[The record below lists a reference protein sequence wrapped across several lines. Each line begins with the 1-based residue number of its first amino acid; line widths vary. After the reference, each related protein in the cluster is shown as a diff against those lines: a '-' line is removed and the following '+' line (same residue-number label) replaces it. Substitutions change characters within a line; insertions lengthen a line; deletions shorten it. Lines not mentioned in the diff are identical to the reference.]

1 MLKLPML
8 KLMGYDLMYKILE
21 SGDVII
27 TFKEFLRLSQKGPVI
42 ISIALYQSYQSMQGK
57 NIMTDR
63 EIQKGKIKANGLI
76 P

>member
-27 TFKEFLRLSQKGPVI
+27 TFKEFLRLSQIGPVI
-42 ISIALYQSYQSMQGK
+42 ISIALYQSMQGK

-63 EIQKGKIKANGLI
+63 EIQMGKIKANGLI

>member
-42 ISIALYQSYQSMQGK
+42 ISIALYQSMQDK

-63 EIQKGKIKANGLI
+63 EIQMGKIKANGLI

>member
-42 ISIALYQSYQSMQGK
+42 ISIALYQSMQRK

>member
-27 TFKEFLRLSQKGPVI
+27 TFKEFLRLSPKGPVI
-42 ISIALYQSYQSMQGK
+42 ISIALY
-57 NIMTDR
+57 
-63 EIQKGKIKANGLI
+63 
-76 P
+76 

>member
-27 TFKEFLRLSQKGPVI
+27 TFKEFLRLSQIGPVI
-42 ISIALYQSYQSMQGK
+42 ISIALYQSMQGK

>member
-42 ISIALYQSYQSMQGK
+42 ISIALYQSMQGK

>member
-27 TFKEFLRLSQKGPVI
+27 TFKEFLQLSQKGPVI
-42 ISIALYQSYQSMQGK
+42 ISIALY
-57 NIMTDR
+57 
-63 EIQKGKIKANGLI
+63 
-76 P
+76 

>member
-27 TFKEFLRLSQKGPVI
+27 TFKQFLRLSQIGPVI
-42 ISIALYQSYQSMQGK
+42 ISIALYQSMQGK

-63 EIQKGKIKANGLI
+63 EIQMGKIKANGLI

>member
-27 TFKEFLRLSQKGPVI
+27 TFKEFLRLSQKGPLI
-42 ISIALYQSYQSMQGK
+42 ISIALY
-57 NIMTDR
+57 
-63 EIQKGKIKANGLI
+63 
-76 P
+76 

>member
-8 KLMGYDLMYKILE
+8 KLMGYDLMYKILG

-42 ISIALYQSYQSMQGK
+42 ISIALY
-57 NIMTDR
+57 
-63 EIQKGKIKANGLI
+63 
-76 P
+76 

>member
-42 ISIALYQSYQSMQGK
+42 ISIALYQSMQDK

>member
-27 TFKEFLRLSQKGPVI
+27 TFKEFLLLSQKGPVI
-42 ISIALYQSYQSMQGK
+42 ISIAFY
-57 NIMTDR
+57 
-63 EIQKGKIKANGLI
+63 
-76 P
+76 

>member
-27 TFKEFLRLSQKGPVI
+27 TFKEFLRLSHKGPVI
-42 ISIALYQSYQSMQGK
+42 ISIALY
-57 NIMTDR
+57 
-63 EIQKGKIKANGLI
+63 
-76 P
+76 

>member
-42 ISIALYQSYQSMQGK
+42 ISIALYQSMQDK

-63 EIQKGKIKANGLI
+63 EIQKGKIKANGII

>member
-42 ISIALYQSYQSMQGK
+42 ISIALYQSMQGK

-63 EIQKGKIKANGLI
+63 EIQKVKIKANGLI

>member
-42 ISIALYQSYQSMQGK
+42 ISIALYQSMQGK

-63 EIQKGKIKANGLI
+63 EIQMGKIKANGLI